1 MKEAEKASL
10 KESER
15 IEKEIAEMKEMKV
28 RLLFSKH
35 GACCLC
41 VHANILSVRA
51 EKDQH
56 DDSRRVLCEAP

>member
-28 RLLFSKH
+28 MLLFSQH
-35 GACCLC
+35 GTCCL
-41 VHANILSVRA
+41 HDILFVCA

-56 DDSRRVLCEAP
+56 DDRRRVLCQAP

>member
-28 RLLFSKH
+28 MLLFSQH
-35 GACCLC
+35 GTCCLH
-41 VHANILSVRA
+41 VHADILFVCA

-56 DDSRRVLCEAP
+56 DDRRRVLCQAP

>member
-10 KESER
+10 KESEK
-15 IEKEIAEMKEMKV
+15 IEKEIAEMEMKV

-35 GACCLC
+35 GARCLC

-51 EKDQH
+51 EKDHH